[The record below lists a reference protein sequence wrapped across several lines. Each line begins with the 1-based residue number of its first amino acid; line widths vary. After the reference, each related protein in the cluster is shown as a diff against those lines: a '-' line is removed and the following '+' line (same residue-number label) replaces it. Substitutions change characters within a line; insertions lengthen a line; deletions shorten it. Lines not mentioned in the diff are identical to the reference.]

1 VKPLG
6 EAGEARDLVRRC
18 LSGDREAV
26 RKFQERYGEL
36 IYAYPTRVYGTAAE
50 HAADFYVYAFDKER
64 IFHRLRTFSGRAP
77 LRAYLL
83 SYVLDHLAIDWQR
96 AAREVDTLPM
106 DTINDFAD
114 SQCSLSDSAAA
125 DAPTAPGR
133 EPLRQALAAM
143 TPAKAVIIKLLYIE
157 DYELASSDIQYLA
170 QASRRRVR
178 DVLAAVAHLRAAVR
192 EREASLKRIED
203 TLDAVQAW
211 IQLYERRLQRV
222 NEELRGLDHSSATSP
237 GYAQRLTQER
247 AEMERKI
254 QRRQEQRRGLLD
266 RAQRRKITTPY
277 KDIAALLNTS
287 SGNVASQI
295 ARARR
300 ELVQRLS
307 RPTAPELEHADNGT

>member
-1 VKPLG
+1 VKRLG

-26 RKFQERYGEL
+26 QKFQEQYGEL
-36 IYAYPTRVYGTAAE
+36 IYGYPTRVYGTAAE
-50 HAADFYVYAFDKER
+50 QAADFYVYAFDKER

-83 SYVLDHLAIDWQR
+83 GYVLDHLAIDWQR

-106 DTINDFAD
+106 DTINGFAD
-114 SQCSLSDSAAA
+114 RQCLVSESATAA
-125 DAPTAPGR
+125 APTASAR

-143 TPAKAVIIKLLYIE
+143 APAKAVIIKLLYIE
-157 DYELASSDIQYLA
+157 DYDLAPSDIQYLA
-170 QASRRRVR
+170 QASRRRVK
-178 DVLAAVAHLRAAVR
+178 DVLAAVAHLRATVR

-203 TLDAVQAW
+203 SLDAVQAW

-222 NEELRGLDHSSATSP
+222 DEELRGLGHGNASSP
-237 GYAQRLTQER
+237 VYAQRLAEER
-247 AEMERKI
+247 AELERKI
-254 QRRQEQRRGLLD
+254 RRRQEQRRGLLD

-287 SGNVASQI
+287 SGNVASLI

-300 ELVQRLS
+300 ELMQRLN
-307 RPTAPELEHADNGT
+307 RPTARALEHADDGT

>member
-1 VKPLG
+1 MKRLD

-18 LSGDREAV
+18 LSGNREAV
-26 RKFQERYGEL
+26 HKFQERYGEL
-36 IYAYPTRVYGTAAE
+36 IYGYPTRVYGTAAE

-77 LRAYLL
+77 RRAYVL

-125 DAPTAPGR
+125 GAPAPAG

-157 DYELASSDIQYLA
+157 DYELAPSDIQYLA

-178 DVLAAVAHLRAAVR
+178 DVLAAVAHLRATVR

-211 IQLYERRLQRV
+211 IQLYERRLQRA
-222 NEELRGLDHSSATSP
+222 NEELRGVNHSSVNSSR
-237 GYAQRLTQER
+237 YAQGLAQER
-247 AEMERKI
+247 ADLERKI

-277 KDIAALLNTS
+277 KDIATLLNTS

-307 RPTAPELEHADNGT
+307 RPTALELEQADDGT

>member
-1 VKPLG
+1 VKRLD

-18 LSGDREAV
+18 LSGNREAV
-26 RKFQERYGEL
+26 HKFQERYGEL
-36 IYAYPTRVYGTAAE
+36 IYGYPTRVYGTAAE

-125 DAPTAPGR
+125 GAPAPAG

-157 DYELASSDIQYLA
+157 DYELAPSDIQYLA

-178 DVLAAVAHLRAAVR
+178 DVLAAVAHLRATVR

-222 NEELRGLDHSSATSP
+222 NEELRGLDHSSAISP
-237 GYAQRLTQER
+237 GYARGLAQER
-247 AEMERKI
+247 AELGRKI

-307 RPTAPELEHADNGT
+307 RPTAPGLEQADDGT